1 MVHEF
6 PDNFS
11 FSKLAGMVCMTDAYT
26 ALGWRGNHS
35 SDSGAGDFDSVVLK
49 TFLYYGTEGIHYY

>member
-11 FSKLAGMVCMTDAYT
+11 FSKLAGMVCMTDPDT

-35 SDSGAGDFDSVVLK
+35 SDSGAGKYIITS
-49 TFLYYGTEGIHYY
+49 